1 MQSLLMNEDM
11 NKLYITSSA
20 AAAAIILII
29 GASLTTSCSQDQT
42 ILNDISS
49 DATPVRL
56 VVASASPKSST
67 RATADLRN
75 QRFDVGE
82 TFEAYF
88 GTSII
93 FQNAGSSM
101 RNTIY
106 DITTQGVSNNDAEPR
121 QQPYVKRGTTTNNKV
136 QAYFPNKA
144 AGNAATFTV
153 SANQYL
159 DSEYNNSDLMYAEGT
174 VSGIDGV
181 AETTQGS
188 RTLVFHHR
196 LGCIVVNATAYSDL
210 RIKEIQVI
218 TGQRSIN
225 ITDRET
231 FTLAASANTSVPITT
246 TNPLYLYKD
255 DVGRNAVRCAA
266 MVPAQQFNKDVE
278 ALCVVTD
285 KGKVFFRITTANLPI
300 APEHRYILNLY
311 ITHVDIGGTCLLTIN
326 NWTPDGEI
334 ELTRGEEGSFVVN
347 GYPFRM
353 LPVNS
358 AYSLGMVEVTNRLYK
373 EVMGSTPG
381 GQSNSANEAPVSN
394 ITYAQAQTFVN
405 NLNTKVAAQLSP
417 GWQFAIPT
425 LDQWTFAAHGGNY
438 THGYFYAGTT
448 FNIGQYAWYSANS
461 TNKTQPVSS
470 KLANEL
476 GFFDMS
482 GNVSEWVS
490 TNGANG
496 QPLCVGG
503 NYATTPGTELAPD
516 SELYIDHWTTSQNG
530 INTADKTR
538 GLRLALV
545 QTP

>member
-1 MQSLLMNEDM
+1 M

-285 KGKVFFRITTANLPI
+285 KGKV
-300 APEHRYILNLY
+300 
-311 ITHVDIGGTCLLTIN
+311 

-425 LDQWTFAAHGGNY
+425 LDQWTFAA
-438 THGYFYAGTT
+438 
-448 FNIGQYAWYSANS
+448 